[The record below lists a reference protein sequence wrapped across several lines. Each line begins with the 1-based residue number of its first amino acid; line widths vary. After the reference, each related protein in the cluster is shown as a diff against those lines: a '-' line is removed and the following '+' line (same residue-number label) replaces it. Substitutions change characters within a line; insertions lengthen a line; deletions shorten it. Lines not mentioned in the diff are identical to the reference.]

1 MSAWLEHVKKTM
13 KLHPGKPLKDVLK
26 AAKATY
32 EKAEGVAEYAVT
44 GKKSHKKSHKG
55 GAKKSKASRKSKVSR
70 KSKAS
75 RKSVKRSRKM
85 RRSRKH

>member
-32 EKAEGVAEYAVT
+32 KKAEDVAEYAITGKKARRT
-44 GKKSHKKSHKG
+44 GKKSGKSKKG
-55 GAKKSKASRKSKVSR
+55 GAKKSRKTAK
-70 KSKAS
+70 K
-75 RKSVKRSRKM
+75 SRKM